1 MLFETK
7 KEAWARNRAES
18 RRAQRVDK
26 MLTPGQVY
34 QLPSGR
40 PARYR
45 FVSERHTLE
54 FVLVDPVSGESL
66 QHGDLSISAAYA
78 SKIKPLAGGAE
89 V

>member
-18 RRAQRVDK
+18 RRAQRVDE
-26 MLTPGQVY
+26 MLTAGKIY

-45 FVSERHTLE
+45 FVTERHTLE

-78 SKIKPLAGGAE
+78 SKVKPWDGGAE